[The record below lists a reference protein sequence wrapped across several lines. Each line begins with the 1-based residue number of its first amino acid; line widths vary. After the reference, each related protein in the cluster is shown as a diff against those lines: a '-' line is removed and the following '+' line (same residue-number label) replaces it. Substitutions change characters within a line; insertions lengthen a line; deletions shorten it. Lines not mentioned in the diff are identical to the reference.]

1 MPFQK
6 VAILGVGLLGG
17 SIGLAARER
26 GLAARVE
33 GWVRRK
39 ESVAEGSECGVADLV
54 TTDCA
59 AVVKGADLIIHCT
72 PVEHMLATLQP
83 VLPLLQ
89 PGAIVTDVGS
99 VKRCVVEVLE
109 APVAGAGGRF
119 VGSHPMAGGERVGVN
134 WARADLFSAAV
145 CALTPTAATDPG
157 ALAQVGEFWQG
168 LGMRLLHLPP
178 AQHDELV
185 ARSSHLPHLLA
196 SVLAGYVLDPRF
208 PGEQRDLCAGGF
220 RDTTR
225 VASGPVP
232 MWRGILA
239 ANRDNLV
246 KDIDAFTARLREL
259 RVALDRNDGEHIA
272 EILREAHD
280 RREHWL
286 SGDTMFRSHGPA

>member
-17 SIGLAARER
+17 SIGLAVRER

-39 ESVAEGSECGVADLV
+39 ESVAESSECDVADLV
-54 TTDCA
+54 TTDRA
-59 AVVKGADLIIHCT
+59 AVIKGADLIILCT

-83 VLPLLQ
+83 VLDQLR

-99 VKRCVVEVLE
+99 VKRCVVDALEV
-109 APVAGAGGRF
+109 PVAAAGGRF
-119 VGSHPMAGGERVGVN
+119 IGSHPMAGGERVGVN
-134 WARADLFSAAV
+134 CARADLFSAAV
-145 CALTPTAATDPG
+145 CALTPSTATDED
-157 ALAQVGEFWQG
+157 ALTQLSEFWQG
-168 LGMRLLHLPP
+168 LGMRLLKLSP
-178 AQHDELV
+178 AMHDELV

-196 SVLAGYVLDPRF
+196 SVLAGYVLDPKF

-232 MWRGILA
+232 MWRGILS
-239 ANRDNLV
+239 ANRENLV
-246 KDIDAFTARLREL
+246 KDIDALTSRLEEL
-259 RVALDRNDGEHIA
+259 RTALARNDA
-272 EILREAHD
+272 EAIESILKDAHD

-286 SGDTMFRSHGPA
+286 AGDTIFRSHGPA